1 MTDPPYVDSVQ
12 YSDLSNFFRVWLK
25 WLHPGKVDWNFS
37 INGSAVAEDNLK
49 GVKYGKAL
57 AAIWKECNRVLNK
70 NGKETVPLTLEV
82 PSNAFEHA
90 PLAERIAD
98 AIAAAV
104 LSGRTIAASP
114 ERARSAN

>member
-1 MTDPPYVDSVQ
+1 MKSNIDKIGTPRLRGVPNPSYVFNEFWHVIYVGFVATFAPGQ
-12 YSDLSNFFRVWLK
+12 AQAGKRVHSPVSEALHLK
-25 WLHPGKVDWNFS
+25 L
-37 INGSAVAEDNLK
+37 
-49 GVKYGKAL
+49 
-57 AAIWKECNRVLNK
+57 VLNK